1 MGAKGGSTDLFT
13 DLFSCTPPTKF
24 LDPQFILSQFHWQS
38 NFFAI
43 SKNEYTRI
51 FFVVT
56 NRQSVHNKNEYC
68 CFIYKLMTGTKNTTW
83 IRSDH
88 IAELSLNDRIT
99 ESCLQRVRVERA
111 PGYNERI
118 SLQEINDST
127 VGKFGYE

>member
-1 MGAKGGSTDLFT
+1 
-13 DLFSCTPPTKF
+13 
-24 LDPQFILSQFHWQS
+24 
-38 NFFAI
+38 
-43 SKNEYTRI
+43 
-51 FFVVT
+51 
-56 NRQSVHNKNEYC
+56 
-68 CFIYKLMTGTKNTTW
+68 MTSAKNTTW

-88 IAELSLNDRIT
+88 VAELSLNDRIT